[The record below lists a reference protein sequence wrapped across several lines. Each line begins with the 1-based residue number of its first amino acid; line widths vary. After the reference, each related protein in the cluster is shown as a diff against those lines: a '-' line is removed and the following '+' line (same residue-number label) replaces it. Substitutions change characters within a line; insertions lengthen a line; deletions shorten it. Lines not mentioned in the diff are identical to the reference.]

1 MSEEHIAVTRFREYL
16 RVNTEQPNPDYVACR
31 DFLFKYA
38 DEVGIERKAVET
50 APGVYFVIMTI
61 PGSQPE
67 LPSIMLYSH
76 TDVVPTF
83 REHWTHDPYSAFK
96 DEDGNIF
103 ARGAQDTKCLGVQHV
118 EAFRNLFAKGA
129 KQWKRTIHVVWG
141 PDEETGHINGMKGFV
156 ETNEFKKLNIGFSL
170 DEGHASE
177 NGVYLTFYAE
187 RVTWWLK
194 VTAPGNPGHGSQF
207 MENTAME
214 KIERFLAS
222 ARAFRNEQK
231 ELLEKNPTWALG
243 DVTTL
248 NVNILKGGVQFNVIP
263 EKFEAYVDIRL
274 TPNQDFGEIR
284 AKLDQWVKDAGEGV
298 TYEFSQH
305 SDYKPVSP
313 HTRDDPFWAAF
324 EDSLKQ
330 ENCEFTTEVCVGSTD
345 SRFVR
350 KAGVPA
356 INFSPMI
363 NTPVRAHAHNEFLN
377 EKVFLRGVEIFETLI
392 NNLGNV

>member
-16 RVNTEQPNPDYVACR
+16 RVNTEQPNPNYAACR

-38 DEVGIERKAVET
+38 DELGIARRSIET
-50 APGVYFVIMTI
+50 APGVFLVIMTI

-103 ARGAQDTKCLGVQHV
+103 ARGAQDMKCVGVQQM
-118 EAFRNLFAKGA
+118 EALRNLFAQGIR
-129 KQWKRTIHVVWG
+129 QWKRTIHLVWG
-141 PDEETGHINGMKGFV
+141 PDEEIFGINGMKGFAK
-156 ETNEFKKLNIGFSL
+156 TDEFKKLNLGFSL
-170 DEGHASE
+170 DEGMPSDDD
-177 NGVYLTFYAE
+177 VYKVFYAE
-187 RVTWWLK
+187 RVAWWVK
-194 VTAPGNPGHGSQF
+194 VTFPGNPGHGSQF

-214 KIERFLAS
+214 KLERFLAS
-222 ARAFRNEQK
+222 ARKFRNEQK
-231 ELLEKNPTWALG
+231 VVLESNPNLTLG

-248 NVNILKGGVQFNVIP
+248 NVNIVNGGVQFNVIP
-263 EKFEAYVDIRL
+263 EKFEAYVDMRL
-274 TPNQDFGEIR
+274 TPHEDFNKIR
-284 AKLDQWVKDAGEGV
+284 EMLDQWAKNAGEGV
-298 TYEFSQH
+298 TYEFSQY
-305 SDYKPVSP
+305 SDQKPISA
-313 HTRDDPFWAAF
+313 HTRDNSFWAAF
-324 EDSLKQ
+324 EDSLNQ
-330 ENCEFTTEVCVGSTD
+330 ENCKFEKGIMVASTD

-350 KAGVPA
+350 YEGVNS

-363 NTPVRAHAHNEFLN
+363 NTPFLPHDHNEYLN
-377 EKVFLRGVEIFETLI
+377 EKVFLRGLEIYQTII